1 VLRDPSGKS
10 DAPARMPW
18 MTSQDVKSRVDRHN
32 LSGAQGEKACMVELE
47 PLATSR
53 PLPQPVLNVAM
64 IDTAPNL
71 PLLVSFSKDS
81 PSRIINNLCI

>member
-18 MTSQDVKSRVDRHN
+18 MTSQDVKARLDRHN
-32 LSGAQGEKACMVELE
+32 LSGARGEKACMVELE
-47 PLATSR
+47 PLAASR
-53 PLPQPVLNVAM
+53 SLTQPVLNVAV

-71 PLLVSFSKDS
+71 LFLSA
-81 PSRIINNLCI
+81 SRRIHQAG